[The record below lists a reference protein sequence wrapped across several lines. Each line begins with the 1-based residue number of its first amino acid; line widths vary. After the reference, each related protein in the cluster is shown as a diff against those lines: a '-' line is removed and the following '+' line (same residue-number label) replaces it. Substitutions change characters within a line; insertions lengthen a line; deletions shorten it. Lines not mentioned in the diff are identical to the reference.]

1 MTKEELRSEKM
12 YQATMCMVKK
22 LLQEGVITASEYEE
36 LEDMFA
42 QKYKPVIGKLFTATY
57 LI

>member
-1 MTKEELRSEKM
+1 MTNEELRSEKL

-22 LLQEGVITASEYEE
+22 LLQEGVITAGEYEE

-42 QKYKPVIGKLFTATY
+42 KKYKPVIGKLYTAIY
-57 LI
+57 LL